1 MQWKSKKVLAT
12 VLLSILIIFH
22 FVILRIF
29 KGTQYDW
36 YVRRKTKIK
45 EEEKLDVYYTLK
57 DTIFN
62 AKGTFNE
69 DPDHGGMLLFSSGA
83 TNKCANK
90 TLALLY
96 YVHDRIS
103 LFSFVLSSIRQLG
116 GLNHVALIVSIDH
129 YDRQV
134 VLEYA
139 YMILLKV
146 NSICTTV
153 LWHFGE
159 NLSLSPYS
167 TSTPLSK
174 IFCNHMQRLQ
184 PF

>member
-103 LFSFVLSSIRQLG
+103 LLTNFS
-116 GLNHVALIVSIDH
+116 
-129 YDRQV
+129 
-134 VLEYA
+134 
-139 YMILLKV
+139 
-146 NSICTTV
+146 
-153 LWHFGE
+153 
-159 NLSLSPYS
+159 
-167 TSTPLSK
+167 
-174 IFCNHMQRLQ
+174 
-184 PF
+184 